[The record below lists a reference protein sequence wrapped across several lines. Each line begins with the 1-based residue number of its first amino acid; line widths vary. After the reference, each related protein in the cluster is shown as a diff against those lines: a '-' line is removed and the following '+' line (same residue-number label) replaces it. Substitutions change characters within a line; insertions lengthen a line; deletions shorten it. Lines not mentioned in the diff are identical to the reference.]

1 MSNLLA
7 KWAVKY
13 SKFSKIDIVDL
24 DGPLIA
30 FQCHMQPQCHVLLSR
45 YCTPLISSTWLDEK
59 QNGCDKKQ
67 NGYNRK
73 QNG

>member
-13 SKFSKIDIVDL
+13 SKFSKIGIVEL

-30 FQCHMQPQCHVLLSR
+30 FQCHVQLQCHVLLSR
-45 YCTPLISSTWLDEK
+45 YCTPLISFGHIYDLCIIILS
-59 QNGCDKKQ
+59 
-67 NGYNRK
+67 
-73 QNG
+73 